1 MRARE
6 ASEKSKDEDLLETNT
21 GGTKKVYIEKS
32 EARAKKTRTLEDE
45 DEKSVDEEERRI
57 EKVDQPHE
65 SSRIRQ
71 RQRQRRR
78 RPCQENFVD
87 RRKVRRRSIR
97 TRQNEVD

>member
-45 DEKSVDEEERRI
+45 DEQSVDPLGL
-57 EKVDQPHE
+57 Q
-65 SSRIRQ
+65 SGCQ
-71 RQRQRRR
+71 RVVAAC
-78 RPCQENFVD
+78 PG
-87 RRKVRRRSIR
+87 
-97 TRQNEVD
+97 

>member
-45 DEKSVDEEERRI
+45 DEEALDEEE
-57 EKVDQPHE
+57 HE
-65 SSRIRQ
+65 ETLNEEEQ
-71 RQRQRRR
+71 RK
-78 RPCQENFVD
+78 ENEGDEAGNIASKTIV
-87 RRKVRRRSIR
+87 
-97 TRQNEVD
+97 